1 MFISALIVNVLDIK
15 TVPRKNQ
22 LLGRRLELSWFDAD
36 RKRKKKK
43 KTRGRKWRHFQNLDW
58 AKTAKI
64 EEKQKIK
71 TLGKRGEKKKE
82 SRHFLGASFRDGE
95 V

>member
-1 MFISALIVNVLDIK
+1 VVRRRQK
-15 TVPRKNQ
+15 TKK
-22 LLGRRLELSWFDAD
+22 
-36 RKRKKKK
+36 KRKHGGANGAIFKILI
-43 KTRGRKWRHFQNLDW
+43 GRKQ
-58 AKTAKI
+58 KTAKI

-82 SRHFLGASFRDGE
+82 SHHFLGASFRDGE